1 VSGRFRKFVALSR
14 REKMLF
20 FEALFFQL
28 SVGLL
33 LKILPFKM
41 IPRLFNNRS
50 SLKSHLSN
58 LKSHISNL
66 TSQDSPLTPHSSL
79 LTPHSSPLTPHSSPL
94 HEIKSATLQASHF
107 SPWKNKCLVQSL
119 AARRMMTRRGI
130 HSQLSLGVTFDE
142 NKKMIAHAWLE
153 AGDFEIVAKNGSY
166 LEIYHF

>member
-1 VSGRFRKFVALSR
+1 
-14 REKMLF
+14 MLF

-50 SLKSHLSN
+50 SLKSHLSP
-58 LKSHISNL
+58 LKSQISNL
-66 TSQDSPLTPHSSL
+66 TSQDSPLTPHSSH
-79 LTPHSSPLTPHSSPL
+79 LTPHSSPLTPHSSLLTPHTSPL
-94 HEIKSATLQASHF
+94 YEIKSATQQASHF